1 MAWNDS
7 GNGKNPWD
15 TGGGNDGP
23 PDLDKIIRDWQRR
36 FNALLGGKGKR
47 SGASG
52 SDGGPG
58 GAALGGLLILIVAG
72 WLATGIYRVNADE
85 RGVVLR
91 FGALSQTSGP
101 GLRWHLPWPI
111 ETAEIV
117 GVTRVNTIRQQ
128 TRMLTSD
135 ENIVVVDLV
144 VQYLN
149 ADPVK
154 YLFEVQDPDATL
166 SDVSESVIREVIGKN
181 TADYVLL
188 EGRAEI
194 AVETQELIQ
203 ETLDEYEVG
212 ITVSKV
218 NLQDTNFPSQ
228 VEAAVQ
234 DAIKAREDKERLA
247 FEAQSYS
254 NDILPKAR
262 GEAVRRNQ
270 DSEAYKARVIADAE
284 GEASRFTQLLA
295 EYEKAPGVTRD
306 RLYIE
311 AIESVYGN
319 SSIVLLDAAGSGNLV
334 YLPIDKLLEQ
344 KAGSGSAGSKNLNN
358 AADSTSAQSDVARRQ
373 ADDLRVRRGR

>member
-47 SGASG
+47 PGGG
-52 SDGGPG
+52 SSDGPG
-58 GAALGGLLILIVAG
+58 GVAMGGLLILIVAG

-117 GVTRVNTIRQQ
+117 GVTRINTIRQQ

-311 AIESVYGN
+311 TIESVYMN

-344 KAGSGSAGSKNLNN
+344 KPGSGSAGSKNLNN